1 MRIGVWNTAFLG
13 DAALTLP
20 LLQSLRLRYPNA
32 RIDYYVRSGLE
43 RLFVPHPAIN
53 SVYDYAKNTGM
64 GGMMKIA
71 GEIRSR
77 RYDLWISAHS
87 SMRSGFIA
95 LLGKGLTRIG
105 YDRPFFNR
113 LLYSQVV
120 RRRFG
125 EMDETDCLL
134 ELLRPL
140 GEGPLSHW
148 PEIHTDLG
156 AREKALAFFAD
167 IDAPVLGLHPGS
179 VWATK
184 RWPAEFFAEIGRR
197 ALKEGAYV
205 LIFAGKG
212 EEDLAGRVQQAILR
226 NSGEI
231 SWHLKKR
238 LKNFAGLLSLP
249 ELAAFFARLTCC
261 LTNDA
266 GPMHLAWAQ
275 NVPLTAVFGP
285 TVRAFGFFPR
295 GMASTVIELPLD
307 CRPCGLHGHST
318 CPLRHHDCMTKIS
331 PDMVWLDVK
340 VKLLH

>member
-20 LLQSLRLRYPNA
+20 LLQSLRLRHPDA
-32 RIDYYVRSGLE
+32 CIDYYVRSGLE
-43 RLFVPHPAIN
+43 SLFAPHPAIN
-53 SVYDYAKNTGM
+53 SVYGYAKNTGE
-64 GGMMKIA
+64 GGTMKIA

-87 SMRSGFIA
+87 SARSGLIA
-95 LLGKGLTRIG
+95 LLGKAPTRIG

-125 EMDETDCLL
+125 EVDETDCLL

-140 GEGPLSHW
+140 GEGPMSCW
-148 PEIHTDLG
+148 PEIHTDAG
-156 AREKALAFFAD
+156 ARETARTFFAD
-167 IDAPVLGLHPGS
+167 VDVPVLGLHPGS

-184 RWPAEFFAEIGRR
+184 RWPADFFAEIGKR
-197 ALKEGAYV
+197 ALKEGACV

-212 EEDLAGRVQQAILR
+212 EEELAGRVQEAILR
-226 NSGEI
+226 GGGAVTG
-231 SWHLKKR
+231 HLEKR
-238 LKNFAGLLSLP
+238 LKNFAGQLSLP

-266 GPMHLAWAQ
+266 GPMHLAWTQ
-275 NVPLTAVFGP
+275 KVPLTAVFGP
-285 TVRAFGFFPR
+285 TVRSFGFFPR

-307 CRPCGLHGHST
+307 CRPCGLHGHT
-318 CPLRHHDCMTKIS
+318 VCPLRHHNCMTKIS
-331 PDMVWLDVK
+331 PDMVWSDVK